1 MIDDDVKITIN
12 LNKLVETRAKLLT
25 QYGDYS
31 EKIVKGEYLDENDID
46 RIASKLR
53 DTLTWDV
60 LYSMVDVAILEYLDI
75 NETHYGERS
84 IETVELTMEKER
96 KAREKEFKKNFDLV
110 KLESQSWTIDV
121 PVRKKQMALPKN
133 TGPGALTRKA
143 FKYTAPSI
151 EQLIEELDYITLEMG
166 GELSH
171 TITLNSSGR
180 SSKKIIIEYDIKHK
194 EK

>member
-121 PVRKKQMALPKN
+121 PVRKK
-133 TGPGALTRKA
+133 
-143 FKYTAPSI
+143 
-151 EQLIEELDYITLEMG
+151 
-166 GELSH
+166 
-171 TITLNSSGR
+171 
-180 SSKKIIIEYDIKHK
+180 
-194 EK
+194 